1 VNGLRRAARFEADF
15 ATAGTPV
22 PGAAWAWCAGGV
34 AALVLGGLALS
45 QQWQALQQQR
55 AAGER
60 DRATLAR
67 AGTSD
72 PRAGAARQGSSED
85 PRELALRAVTE
96 LRRPWGALLDQLEAA
111 RASGAELGQF
121 SVDARF
127 EKVQLVVDARSLDDV
142 LRYLQRLPGN
152 GPVRAVRLVS
162 HEWRDAPGGRR
173 LQARLVA
180 DLGPFDPDRAGAKP

>member
-1 VNGLRRAARFEADF
+1 VNVLRRAARFEADF

-22 PGAAWAWCAGGV
+22 PGVAWAWFGGGV
-34 AALVLGGLALS
+34 AALLLGALALS

-55 AAGER
+55 ATGER

-67 AGTSD
+67 ARASD
-72 PRAGAARQGSSED
+72 PQAGAARRASGDD
-85 PRELALRAVTE
+85 PRELALRAVAE
-96 LRRPWGALLDQLEAA
+96 LRRPWAALLDQLEAA
-111 RASGAELGQF
+111 RSSGAELGQF

-142 LRYLQRLPGN
+142 LKYLQRLPGG

-180 DLGPFDPDRAGAKP
+180 DLGAFDPDRAGDKP